1 MRFRD
6 EVSVL
11 PLRRLHRDLGDPR
24 NLSLDTGEEVGEDSE
39 RDGEGEASGKWLV
52 DGTIAGDID
61 VQSAT

>member
-6 EVSVL
+6 EVSELSVRSL
-11 PLRRLHRDLGDPR
+11 YRDLGDPR

-52 DGTIAGDID
+52 DGTIAGD
-61 VQSAT
+61 